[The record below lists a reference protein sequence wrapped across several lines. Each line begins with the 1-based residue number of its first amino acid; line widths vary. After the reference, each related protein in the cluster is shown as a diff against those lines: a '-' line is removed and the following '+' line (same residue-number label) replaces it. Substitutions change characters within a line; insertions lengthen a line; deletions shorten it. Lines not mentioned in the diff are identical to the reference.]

1 MNKSRA
7 MLIIAVI
14 TFGTVG
20 LFVRNI
26 NLPSAEIAL
35 YRAAIAF
42 LFLTGFMAMT
52 GRFTLLKQEKKAL
65 VIFAFSGAVMAV
77 NWLLLFE
84 AYRYTTIALATLVYY
99 AAPTFMVIVS
109 LVVLKERMTAWQ
121 LFCFILSTLGLVLM
135 LGVSGGNAGDMRG
148 VLLALFSAVLYTVVV
163 MTNKI
168 AGQNDGI
175 LRTYVQFGAAIVVMV
190 PYILTTGGF
199 HLHQLQT
206 RGTISLLTLGLFHTG
221 FCYCLYFLSIARLKG
236 QQVAIMSYLDPLVA
250 VLLSVFLLGERIGFL
265 QITGGVMMVVF
276 ALLNELS
283 QKPKPADSGV

>member
-1 MNKSRA
+1 MNKNRA

-20 LFVRNI
+20 LFVREI

-42 LFLTGFMAMT
+42 LFLTGFMAVT
-52 GRFTLLKQEKKAL
+52 GRFKKLKQEKKAL
-65 VIFAFSGAVMAV
+65 VTFAFSGAVMAV
-77 NWLLLFE
+77 NWMLLFE

-121 LFCFILSTLGLVLM
+121 LLCFILSTLGLVLM
-135 LGVSGGNAGDMRG
+135 LGVSGGNAGNMRG

-168 AGQNDGI
+168 AGQTDGI

-190 PYILTTGGF
+190 PYILLTGGF
-199 HLHQLQT
+199 T
-206 RGTISLLTLGLFHTG
+206 CTSCRRGAPFLF
-221 FCYCLYFLSIARLKG
+221 
-236 QQVAIMSYLDPLVA
+236 
-250 VLLSVFLLGERIGFL
+250 
-265 QITGGVMMVVF
+265 
-276 ALLNELS
+276 
-283 QKPKPADSGV
+283 

>member
-1 MNKSRA
+1 MNKNRA

-20 LFVRNI
+20 LFVREI

-42 LFLTGFMAMT
+42 LFLTGFMAVT
-52 GRFTLLKQEKKAL
+52 GRFKKLKQEKKAL
-65 VIFAFSGAVMAV
+65 VTFAFSGAVMAV
-77 NWLLLFE
+77 NWMLLFE

-121 LFCFILSTLGLVLM
+121 LLCFILSTLGLVLM

-168 AGQNDGI
+168 AGQTDGI

-190 PYILTTGGF
+190 PYILLTGGF

-206 RGTISLLTLGLFHTG
+206 RGTISLLILGLFHTG

-250 VLLSVFLLGERIGFL
+250 VLLSVYLLGEHIGFL
-265 QITGGVMMVVF
+265 QITGGVIMVVF

-283 QKPKPADSGV
+283 QQPKPIDSGV